1 MSGTFSLPFLAVG
14 RISGAESTFCETS
27 LEGAELTKVEGTF
40 KKMLG
45 AAAKSLKPGDSKRL
59 TWEGK
64 SVIAMVDQLG
74 FFMAFLVADKDY
86 PERHGKDLLKHVLS
100 ETSRAAV
107 DSDDNE
113 KIKEA
118 LQPSVRSLLEKYSDP
133 ASFDDL
139 SKALGKMKDV
149 KSQMEDNMKAIGDNT
164 NELKK
169 LEAKTGTLASSA
181 SVFKTDANAAHN
193 RHWWRWC
200 SCGAI

>member
-14 RISGAESTFCETS
+14 RTGGGDCTFSETS

-45 AAAKSLKPGDSKRL
+45 AAAKSLKPGGHKRL
-59 TWEGK
+59 AWEGK

-74 FFMAFLVADKDY
+74 SFMAFLLTEKDY
-86 PERHGKDLLKHVLS
+86 PERHAKDLLNQVLN
-100 ETSRAAV
+100 ETNRAANE
-107 DSDDNE
+107 SDDKE
-113 KIKEA
+113 KLKSA

-139 SKALGKMKDV
+139 SKALGKMKEV
-149 KSQMEDNMKAIGDNT
+149 KSQMEDNVKAIGDNR

-169 LEAKTGTLASSA
+169 LEAKTGSLAESA
-181 SVFKTDANAAHN
+181 AVFKTDATAAHN